1 MMSRSAP
8 VVAANTCASCAD
20 VGIQQ
25 LQALAITG
33 RAFQLGSEIVKH
45 RTVRRTKRIRQ
56 CLNIKF
62 GKSPARITVRR
73 DDLTASQA
81 IAQCRVCV
89 RYPHDSL
96 QGWLSYTVNNQR
108 TNHIFQE
115 VRK

>member
-1 MMSRSAP
+1 MSRSAP

-45 RTVRRTKRIRQ
+45 RTMRRTKRIRQ

-81 IAQCRVCV
+81 ITQCRVRAECT
-89 RYPHDSL
+89 HDSL
-96 QGWLSYTVNNQR
+96 QGWLSYTVNKTN
-108 TNHIFQE
+108 TNHIRR
-115 VRK
+115 RKE